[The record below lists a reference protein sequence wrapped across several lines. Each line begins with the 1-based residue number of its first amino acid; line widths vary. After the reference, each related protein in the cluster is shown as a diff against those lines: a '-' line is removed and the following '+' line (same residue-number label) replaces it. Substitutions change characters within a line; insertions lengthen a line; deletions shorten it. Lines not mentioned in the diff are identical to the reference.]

1 MYLLQLP
8 STSKLS
14 DKSDLFSN
22 LDVSQRSLFI
32 LSGEK
37 STIPLGEL
45 EALVKTYSNQT
56 EISVSGGR
64 VAIINGPLNPTVISK
79 RAAYVRLGGIYIGSM
94 DLPLDET
101 FKKIDFTKLPNFR
114 SFAARIY
121 NFSKV
126 TIQPEVEGSMGYAI
140 KETFPSAKVSLKS
153 PDMLVVGVI
162 CDGIFHICAVDAASI
177 LRSWTYRRPRI
188 RPFFHPS
195 ALYSKFARLLVNL
208 AQVKDNDLLLDPFCG
223 TGSIIIEAG
232 EIGVKSI
239 GIDISRRMCRGA
251 LKNLKH
257 FDTFG
262 SGVVHSDAAKVPLLR
277 VDGVA
282 TDIPYGRASS
292 THKRKTESLAEDLIA
307 NLEILLP
314 VGRYACIVHPDTIG
328 ILDIEGLERVQQ
340 HILPVNRSLTRI
352 ITILK
357 RV

>member
-1 MYLLQLP
+1 
-8 STSKLS
+8 
-14 DKSDLFSN
+14 LFSN
-22 LDVSQRSLFI
+22 LDVSKRSLFI

-45 EALVKTYSNQT
+45 EALVKTYSHQT
-56 EISVSGGR
+56 EINVSCRR
-64 VAIINGPLNPTVISK
+64 VVIVNGPLNPTVISK
-79 RAAYVRLGGIYIGSM
+79 RAAFIRLGGIYIGSM

-101 FKKIDFTKLPNFR
+101 FKEIDFTELPTFK
-114 SFAARIY
+114 SFAARIH

-126 TIQPEVEGSMGYAI
+126 AMRPEVEGSLGYAV
-140 KETFPSAKVSLKS
+140 KKTFPSAKVSLKS
-153 PDMLVVGVI
+153 PDILVVGVM
-162 CDGIFHICAVDAASI
+162 CDDIFHICAVDTAST

-208 AQVKDNDLLLDPFCG
+208 AQVKNNDLLLDPFCG

-232 EIGVKSI
+232 EIGVRSI
-239 GIDISRRMCRGA
+239 GIDISRRMCNGT

-262 SGVVHSDAAKVPLLR
+262 SGIVHSDVAQVPLLR

-314 VGRYACIVHPDTIG
+314 AGRQACIVHPDTID
-328 ILDIEGLERVQQ
+328 ILDVGGLERVQQ
-340 HILPVNRSLTRI
+340 HIIPVNRSLTRM